1 MNKFDEKAL
10 YADLIELGKILR
22 GDIIPDDVDID
33 GELGFLIKRV
43 NIQNFYG
50 LSDEQLDILEDRAL
64 LQIELEEGAEVKT

>member
-22 GDIIPDDVDID
+22 WDIIPDDVDID
-33 GELGFLIKRV
+33 GGLGFWIKRV

>member
-10 YADLIELGKILR
+10 YADLIELGKILPW
-22 GDIIPDDVDID
+22 DIIPDDVDID
-33 GELGFLIKRV
+33 GGLGFWIKRV

-64 LQIELEEGAEVKT
+64 MQIELEEGAEVKT